1 MGIAPEG
8 RQAILEK
15 KKEQRKAVGAADPE
29 PIEKEDVEKGQSAV
43 PDVRSLPL
51 RQAVIALH
59 AQSLVP
65 EVSGSGVVVSQE
77 PPPGKAVSHGAVVQ
91 IELRKRSFD
100 QESGAPEVGGKTL
113 TAAVSRRPHAP

>member
-8 RQAILEK
+8 RQAVLAK
-15 KKEQRKAVGAADPE
+15 KKEQQIAPVELDPAA
-29 PIEKEDVEKGQSAV
+29 EDEALEKGESAV

-59 AQSLVP
+59 AESLVAQV
-65 EVSGSGVVVSQE
+65 EGSGVVVAQQ
-77 PPPGKAVSHGAVVQ
+77 PVPGKAVSHGSVVRLQ
-91 IELRKRSFD
+91 LQRRLFD
-100 QESGAPEVGGKTL
+100 VDAAPAPSRTKTL